1 MISFPNSKIN
11 IGLNIVSKRDDGYHN
26 IETVFYP
33 IPYKDI
39 LEILPSQKLEV
50 INLGKKIDC
59 KIEDN
64 LCYKAYQILNSE
76 FNLPPVKIILYKNVV
91 FGSGLGSGSSDAAH
105 TLISLNKLFDLN
117 LDEEQLQF
125 YASKLGTDC
134 AFFIKNKAVFAQGLG
149 NVFSEISLDLSGK
162 HLMLCLPDVH
172 VSTALAYK
180 NCKPN
185 MPSQSLKS
193 LISLPL
199 EQWKNNIKND
209 FEENLFVQFPNLQ
222 KIKHEL
228 YQKGAIYAQMSG
240 SGSAI
245 FGIFDSLPNLNFK
258 NCDEI
263 KTFIL

>member
-1 MISFPNSKIN
+1 
-11 IGLNIVSKRDDGYHN
+11 
-26 IETVFYP
+26 
-33 IPYKDI
+33 
-39 LEILPSQKLEV
+39 
-50 INLGKKIDC
+50 
-59 KIEDN
+59 
-64 LCYKAYQILNSE
+64 
-76 FNLPPVKIILYKNVV
+76 
-91 FGSGLGSGSSDAAH
+91 
-105 TLISLNKLFDLN
+105 
-117 LDEEQLQF
+117 
-125 YASKLGTDC
+125 
-134 AFFIKNKAVFAQGLG
+134 
-149 NVFSEISLDLSGK
+149 
-162 HLMLCLPDVH
+162 
-172 VSTALAYK
+172 
-180 NCKPN
+180 